1 MKKTILNF
9 LRIFDNFREKISSL
23 LKKKADSNL
32 ISMDS
37 VVVKIILEIGILV
50 VFI

>member
-9 LRIFDNFREKISSL
+9 LRIFDNFRKKTSSL
-23 LKKKADSNL
+23 LKKKVDSNL